1 MKLKLIELR
10 TKDQFSEFI
19 KVENFT
25 TKKECLEIIN
35 NYYKDIIPYE
45 LNDNNNIE
53 KCELIYLTGDG
64 NIYFYENFSDGI
76 EWLNYDEKYNIE
88 MN

>member
-1 MKLKLIELR
+1 MKIKLIELR

-25 TKKECLEIIN
+25 TKEECLEIIN
-35 NYYKDIIPYE
+35 NYYKDE
-45 LNDNNNIE
+45 LPWELINNNHIE
-53 KCELIYLTGDG
+53 KCELIHLTGDG
-64 NIYFYENFSDGI
+64 RVGFFENFSDGI